1 MSCLSIREMQGYLE
15 ERHLETR
22 ETAGM
27 RQTVEHHL
35 VECERC
41 RGAFDRLAA
50 TNHRVNTWLSA
61 LASPLEE
68 EQVDVMGA
76 LARVVNREPEME
88 TVMTDHLGR
97 LLVPGAVEIPWYKSL
112 FENIKEAINP
122 PQLPPLELT
131 SQPIA
136 VKSIWGMYER
146 DKRSNWMSLAI
157 HASVAVLLLTVLSQ
171 HEKIEKKIRE
181 DLHIL
186 DPNIKPYEP
195 PKELAAQGGG
205 GGGAHAPTPMTKG
218 QLPPR
223 TLKQFIPPQVVM
235 NEKPLLAVTPS
246 LVDVPVPK
254 VDINQYGDPL
264 AHLGLPSNGPGSGL
278 GMGSG
283 SGGGVGS
290 GSGGGFGPGGGGGVG
305 GGVYRVG
312 GGVSA
317 PSVLFKVDP
326 EYSEEARKAKYSG
339 TVLIQLIVDAN
350 GKAQNIKVVR
360 SLGLGL
366 DEKAMEAVAKWK
378 FKPGMKG
385 GVAVAVQAT
394 IEFNFRLL

>member
-1 MSCLSIREMQGYLE
+1 MMSCLSVREMQGYLE
-15 ERHLETR
+15 DRNEMELKH
-22 ETAGM
+22 
-27 RQTVEHHL
+27 TVEHHL

-50 TNHRVNTWLSA
+50 TNQRVNTWLSA

-68 EQVDVMGA
+68 APLDVMGA
-76 LARVVNREPEME
+76 LARVVNREP
-88 TVMTDHLGR
+88 VGAADHLGR
-97 LLVPGAVEIPWYKSL
+97 LLVPQAVEIPWYQSL
-112 FENIKEAINP
+112 FENIREMIHP

-131 SQPIA
+131 SRPIA

-146 DKRSNWMSLAI
+146 DRRSNWMSLAI
-157 HASVAVLLLTVLSQ
+157 HASVAVLLLTVLSA
-171 HEKIEKKIRE
+171 HDAIEKKMR
-181 DLHIL
+181 DLRLI
-186 DPNIKPYEP
+186 DPSIKPYLP
-195 PKELAAQGGG
+195 PRKDLAQGGG
-205 GGGAHAPTPMTKG
+205 GGGAHAPTPVTKG

-223 TLKQFIPPQVVM
+223 TLKQFVPPQVVM
-235 NEKPLLAVTPS
+235 NEKPLLPITPS
-246 LVDVPVPK
+246 LIDVPVPK

-264 AHLGLPSNGPGSGL
+264 AHLGVPSNGPGNGL

-283 SGGGVGS
+283 SGGGVGN
-290 GSGGGFGPGGGGGVG
+290 GDGGGYGPGSGGGVG

-317 PSVLFKVDP
+317 PSVLYKVDP

-339 TVLIQLIVDAN
+339 TVLISLIVDAN
-350 GKAQNIKVVR
+350 GKAQNIRVVR

-385 GVAVAVQAT
+385 GLPVAVQAT
-394 IEFNFRLL
+394 IEVNFRLL